1 MFFILAASGMYAA
14 PQTQETDKKALREQR
29 REERRQKREERRE
42 ERQQRKKEQKTP
54 QPLVS
59 VPPTNPAPEIIHEEI
74 ETPREPTIIS
84 KQKETKPQPAPIK
97 NQTHSTS
104 PKIIQSSKQAVSP
117 IVPAPEAPYPDA
129 KSEKGNPVLCF
140 LLIIGLFVF
149 LILRWLFSRRCGNCG
164 RFWAMRVIDEAYLGR
179 VKTER
184 VKNGT
189 QSYLVHYNRIQ
200 VTRQCKY
207 CGHQDC
213 FNKTVKG
220 DAE

>member
-1 MFFILAASGMYAA
+1 MCIR
-14 PQTQETDKKALREQR
+14 DR
-29 REERRQKREERRE
+29 
-42 ERQQRKKEQKTP
+42 
-54 QPLVS
+54 
-59 VPPTNPAPEIIHEEI
+59 TNPAPETIHEEI
-74 ETPREPTIIS
+74 ETPREPVIIS
-84 KQKETKPQPAPIK
+84 KQKETKPQPTPIK
-97 NQTHSTS
+97 DQTHSTS

-117 IVPAPEAPYPDA
+117 IVLAPEAPYPDT
-129 KSEKGNPVLCF
+129 KSEKGNPILWL

>member
-1 MFFILAASGMYAA
+1 MFFILAAPGMYAT
-14 PQTQETDKKALREQR
+14 PQTQETDKKAL
-29 REERRQKREERRE
+29 REERRE

-54 QPLVS
+54 QSPVS
-59 VPPTNPAPEIIHEEI
+59 VPPTNPAPETIHEEI
-74 ETPREPTIIS
+74 ETPREPVIIS
-84 KQKETKPQPAPIK
+84 KQKETKPQPTPIK
-97 NQTHSTS
+97 DQTHSTS

-117 IVPAPEAPYPDA
+117 IVLAPEAPYPDT
-129 KSEKGNPVLCF
+129 KSEKGNPILWL

-179 VKTER
+179 VK
-184 VKNGT
+184 NGT